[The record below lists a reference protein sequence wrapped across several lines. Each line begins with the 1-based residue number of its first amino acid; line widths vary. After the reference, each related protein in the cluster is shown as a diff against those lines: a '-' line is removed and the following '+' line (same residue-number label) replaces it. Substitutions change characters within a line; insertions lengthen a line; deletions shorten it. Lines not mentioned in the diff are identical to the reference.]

1 VPCPHRGACALPL
14 CISAAFCRGCLPVSP
29 Q

>member
-14 CISAAFCRGCLPVSP
+14 RISAAFCRGCLPVSP